1 MEMALVKKE
10 GKVWTRFKINKK
22 DKDNWLIYL
31 YAKFGI
37 DIKKPAKENS
47 KFIYFEKEG
56 DLLNGK

>member
-22 DKDNWLIYL
+22 DKDNWIVYL

-37 DIKKPAKENS
+37 DIKNPVKENS
-47 KFIYFEKEG
+47 RFIYFEKEG